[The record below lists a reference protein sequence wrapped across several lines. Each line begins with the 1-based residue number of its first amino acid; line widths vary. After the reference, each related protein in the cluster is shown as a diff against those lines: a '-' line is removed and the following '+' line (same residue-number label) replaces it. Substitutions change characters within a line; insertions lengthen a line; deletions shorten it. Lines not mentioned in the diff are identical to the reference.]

1 MSTPAKILLGVATL
15 IQVPAILFFV
25 TTGLSPIGLF
35 TTFVFCSF
43 AVWLFYL
50 WDLPR
55 NELVPLE
62 KESNWRWGFY
72 LAPFLVEPI
81 YFFRF
86 IWRAER

>member
-1 MSTPAKILLGVATL
+1 MATL
-15 IQVPAILFFV
+15 IQVPAIVFFV
-25 TTGLSPIGLF
+25 TTALAPVGLF
-35 TTFVFCSF
+35 APFVLSSF

-62 KESNWRWGFY
+62 KEPNWRWGLY
-72 LAPFLVEPI
+72 LAPFFVEPI

-86 IWRAER
+86 IWRSER